1 MPGQPQVGPEISVT
15 ELKGINLRVA
25 KSQLGSG
32 ENDRMFGLYPRYTGS
47 LNRIPGK
54 QLLRVF
60 EDGDDPREVL
70 QVAQAF
76 MGQSYAVIQNGD
88 AIGLYTADELFNRS
102 TPYSLT
108 PTPPV
113 STLGSYAL
121 LLHQESAG
129 TNGGLLGALDN
140 AYYAGSVNTLAS
152 DSDGIIQAVSG
163 NSFTLGLG
171 TYRIRATVTFGQA
184 NSVSLG
190 AVNCRAGLF
199 SVTANAFK
207 PYIGTVNEILG
218 TSGRT
223 PHWSP
228 ASANNSTI
236 QIKGRFQVTAPS
248 EVFSIY
254 MAGDSSIIW
263 SVQNYAQGQ
272 AATIGSKPEIYKII
286 QLYKE

>member
-1 MPGQPQVGPEISVT
+1 MAGQPQVGPEISIT

-121 LLHQESAG
+121 LQHQESAG
-129 TNGGLLGALDN
+129 TAGGALGALDN
-140 AYYAGSVNTLAS
+140 AFYPRRINALCTDA
-152 DSDGIIQAVSG
+152 DGIIQAVSG
-163 NSFTLGLG
+163 NSFTLGIG
-171 TYRIRATVTFGQA
+171 TYRIKAAAAFGQSA
-184 NSVSLG
+184 TTTAGSQ
-190 AVNCRAGLF
+190 CRAGLF
-199 SVTANAFK
+199 SVTNNAFK
-207 PYIGTVNEILG
+207 TYAGSVLEIIS
-218 TSGRT
+218 TSGRSGDFINR
-223 PHWSP
+223 PF
-228 ASANNSTI
+228 NSWVFL
-236 QIKGRFQVTAPS
+236 KGRFQVTLPS
-248 EVFSIY
+248 EVLAIY
-254 MAGDSSIIW
+254 QANEVAGGTISGETG
-263 SVQNYAQGQ
+263 AQGW
-272 AATIGSKPEIYKII
+272 AASVGSKTEVYCLI
-286 QLYKE
+286 QITKE